1 MIKNDNI
8 GGCMGR
14 KTKKMNRKWRTLAIT
29 LLFSIGVSQVVYA
42 RTYTASNFT
51 EYQAFLQQG
60 LASYE
65 EVITIHYQGNERFLE
80 TEIGGKLS
88 SLYYAS
94 AQELSDFDEQNIYS
108 IRMLSSSN
116 TDSRKYPLKIARYEM
131 QYKNSA
137 KELEQVDAIIK
148 EVIKG
153 DAFTAKDPYE
163 SIKAAYD
170 YVLSSYYYQKLA
182 ASDAETADILL
193 ERNLLRGL
201 TGTQGVVC
209 DAYVMLLSKMLT
221 AQGFE
226 NTIVMGTAYDE
237 LHVWNKVKLDDGWY
251 NIEPTWGDSST
262 PGNKEKY
269 FLTSDEVLFNNGHVW
284 DLEKYPVAPSIYQ
297 PLGRAR

>member
-1 MIKNDNI
+1 MKDNNI

-14 KTKKMNRKWRTLAIT
+14 KTKKMNRKWRTIATI
-29 LLFSIGVSQVVYA
+29 LLLSAGISQTVYG

-51 EYQAFLQQG
+51 EYQAFLQEG
-60 LASYE
+60 LESYE
-65 EVITIHYQGNERFLE
+65 EVITIHYKGNERFLE

-116 TDSRKYPLKIARYEM
+116 TEGRKHPLKIAQYEI

-137 KELEQVDAIIK
+137 KELEQVDAIIE

-153 DAFTAKDPYE
+153 DAFTANDPYE
-163 SIKAAYD
+163 SIKATYD

-226 NTIVMGTAYDE
+226 NTIVMGTAYDD
-237 LHVWNKVKLDDGWY
+237 LHVWNKVKIDGEWY

-262 PGNKEKY
+262 SGNKEKY
-269 FLTSDEVLFNNGHVW
+269 FLTSDDVLIDNGHVW
-284 DLEKYPVAPSIYQ
+284 DLEKYPLAPSIYQ
-297 PLGRAR
+297 PVGRDR

>member
-1 MIKNDNI
+1 MGGKIK
-8 GGCMGR
+8 
-14 KTKKMNRKWRTLAIT
+14 KVNRKWRTLAIT
-29 LLFSIGVSQVVYA
+29 LLLSIGISQTVYA
-42 RTYTASNFT
+42 KTYTASNFT

-65 EVITIHYQGNERFLE
+65 EVITINYKGNERFLE

-88 SLYYAS
+88 SLYYES
-94 AQELSDFDEQNIYS
+94 AHNLTDFDEQNIYS
-108 IRMLSSSN
+108 IRMLSYSN
-116 TDSRKYPLKIARYEM
+116 TDGRKYSLKIAQYEM

-137 KELEQVDAIIK
+137 KELEQVDAIIE

-153 DAFTAKDPYE
+153 DAFTSKAPYE
-163 SIKAAYD
+163 SIKATYD
-170 YVLSSYYYQKLA
+170 YVLSSYYYEKLA

-193 ERNLLRGL
+193 ERNLLKGF
-201 TGTQGVVC
+201 TGIHGVVC

-226 NTIVMGTAYDE
+226 NMIVMGTAY
-237 LHVWNKVKLDDGWY
+237 DGWY

-269 FLTSDEVLFNNGHVW
+269 FLTSDEVFFNNGHAW
-284 DLEKYPVAPSIYQ
+284 DLEQYPAAPSIYQ
-297 PLGRAR
+297 PLGEIDKTE

>member
-1 MIKNDNI
+1 MD
-8 GGCMGR
+8 R
-14 KTKKMNRKWRTLAIT
+14 KTKKANRKWRSLAIT
-29 LLFSIGVSQVVYA
+29 LLLSIGISQTVYA
-42 RTYTASNFT
+42 KTYTANNFT

-94 AQELSDFDEQNIYS
+94 AKELSDFDEQNIYS
-108 IRMLSSSN
+108 IRMLSN
-116 TDSRKYPLKIARYEM
+116 GDTEGRKYLLEIAQYEM

-137 KELEQVDAIIK
+137 KELEQVEAIIE

-153 DAFTAKDPYE
+153 DAFKAKDSYE
-163 SIKAAYD
+163 SIKATYD
-170 YVLSSYYYQKLA
+170 YVLSSYYYEKLA

-193 ERNLLRGL
+193 ERNLLKGFA
-201 TGTQGVVC
+201 GTHGVVC

-226 NTIVMGTAYDE
+226 NMIVMGTAYDE
-237 LHVWNKVKLDDGWY
+237 LHVWNKVKLDDRWY

-284 DLEKYPVAPSIYQ
+284 DLEQYPAAPSIYQ
-297 PLGRAR
+297 PLGEIDKTE

>member
-1 MIKNDNI
+1 MD
-8 GGCMGR
+8 R
-14 KTKKMNRKWRTLAIT
+14 KTKKANRKWRSLAIT
-29 LLFSIGVSQVVYA
+29 LLLSIGISQTVYA
-42 RTYTASNFT
+42 KTYTANNFT

-94 AQELSDFDEQNIYS
+94 AKELSDFDEQNIYS
-108 IRMLSSSN
+108 IRMLSN
-116 TDSRKYPLKIARYEM
+116 GDTEGRKYLLEIAQYEM

-137 KELEQVDAIIK
+137 KELEQVEAIIE

-153 DAFTAKDPYE
+153 DAFKAKDPYE
-163 SIKAAYD
+163 SIKATYD
-170 YVLSSYYYQKLA
+170 YVLSSYYYEKLA
-182 ASDAETADILL
+182 ASDVETADILL
-193 ERNLLRGL
+193 ERNLLKGFA
-201 TGTQGVVC
+201 GTHGVVC

-226 NTIVMGTAYDE
+226 NMIVMGTAYDE
-237 LHVWNKVKLDDGWY
+237 LHVWNKVKLDDRWY

-284 DLEKYPVAPSIYQ
+284 DLEQYPAAPSIYQ
-297 PLGRAR
+297 PLGEIDKTE

>member
-1 MIKNDNI
+1 MD
-8 GGCMGR
+8 R
-14 KTKKMNRKWRTLAIT
+14 KTKKANRKWRSLAIT
-29 LLFSIGVSQVVYA
+29 LLLSIGISQTVYA
-42 RTYTASNFT
+42 KTYTASNFT

-94 AQELSDFDEQNIYS
+94 AKELSDFDEQNIYS
-108 IRMLSSSN
+108 IRMLSN
-116 TDSRKYPLKIARYEM
+116 GDTEGRKYLLEIAQYEM

-137 KELEQVDAIIK
+137 KELEQVEAIIE

-153 DAFTAKDPYE
+153 DAFKAKDPYE
-163 SIKAAYD
+163 SIKATYD
-170 YVLSSYYYQKLA
+170 YVLSSYYYEKLA

-193 ERNLLRGL
+193 ERNLLKGFA
-201 TGTQGVVC
+201 GTHGVVC

-226 NTIVMGTAYDE
+226 NMIVMGTAYDE

-284 DLEKYPVAPSIYQ
+284 DLEQYPAAPSIYQ
-297 PLGRAR
+297 PLGEIDKTE

>member
-1 MIKNDNI
+1 MD
-8 GGCMGR
+8 R
-14 KTKKMNRKWRTLAIT
+14 KTKKANRKWRSLAIT
-29 LLFSIGVSQVVYA
+29 LLLSIGISQTVYA
-42 RTYTASNFT
+42 KTYTASNFT

-94 AQELSDFDEQNIYS
+94 AKELSDFDEQNIYS
-108 IRMLSSSN
+108 IRMLSN
-116 TDSRKYPLKIARYEM
+116 GDTEGRKYLLEIAQYEM

-137 KELEQVDAIIK
+137 KELEQVEAIIE

-153 DAFTAKDPYE
+153 DAFKAKDSYE
-163 SIKAAYD
+163 SIKATYD
-170 YVLSSYYYQKLA
+170 YVLSSYYYEKLA

-193 ERNLLRGL
+193 ERNLLKGFA
-201 TGTQGVVC
+201 GTHGVVC

-226 NTIVMGTAYDE
+226 NMIVMGTAYDE
-237 LHVWNKVKLDDGWY
+237 LHVWNKVKIDDGWY
-251 NIEPTWGDSST
+251 NIEPTWADSST

-284 DLEKYPVAPSIYQ
+284 DLEQYPAAPSIYQ
-297 PLGRAR
+297 PLGEIDKTE